1 MVAANWNRG
10 SHRRAPRVTLQWE
23 LDSRKLFM
31 EGLEKSVCLQ
41 REMMSSNIWSAE
53 LKEEHWLETL
63 VIEMWFEFS

>member
-1 MVAANWNRG
+1 
-10 SHRRAPRVTLQWE
+10 
-23 LDSRKLFM
+23 M

-63 VIEMWFEFS
+63 VIEMWFELS